1 MNHGLVFSHTSG
13 RSTEKC
19 LAISSAA
26 THGLPAG
33 IIIDSGAAVTI
44 FRDAASF
51 TSWDQD
57 IDPQDI
63 TICLAEGSCRQD
75 HIKGR
80 GSVSFEV
87 TDTHGSKQ
95 MVELDR
101 VLHMSSLGHA
111 GIVSVDR
118 STLLVSS
125 WGRGLSLAV
134 FSASIFLVVCMVARS
149 SL

>member
-1 MNHGLVFSHTSG
+1 MTHGLVFSHTSG
-13 RSTEKC
+13 KSTKQR

-26 THGLPAG
+26 TQIGLPAG
-33 IIIDSGAAVTI
+33 IIIDSGSAVTI

-57 IDPQDI
+57 FDPQDI
-63 TICLAEGSCRQD
+63 TICLADGSCLQD
-75 HIKGR
+75 HIKDR

-87 TDTHGSKQ
+87 TDIHGNKQ

-101 VLHMSSLGHA
+101 VLHMPILGHA

-118 STLLVSS
+118 STILGCKFNFDHPEAESYM
-125 WGRGLSLAV
+125 
-134 FSASIFLVVCMVARS
+134 I
-149 SL
+149 